1 MTTSPSAG
9 SGISVPTARSSRIAD
24 VSRHGDGTILEWECG
39 RAPAWKLRRMS
50 DQDSQPAARA
60 GSRCR
65 AVDRGTSGTV
75 GGSRGEL
82 PSLRL
87 PDHGCSELA
96 RLSPSPGAVSVPIV
110 PVTVHTVVLRN
121 SSHHSPRSV
130 SAVLLRACAHRD
142 RPNGFPESTSP
153 VTIRA
158 HAQDPGVPRARR
170 PAPSPNRLGYPCTFQ
185 DRHDRLR
192 LRVTRLFPQCHQ
204 AGPEHCAQ
212 RGGHWRPGL
221 RTFRWA
227 TARPDPAAGHWNPQ
241 RGLGG

>member
-1 MTTSPSAG
+1 VRISYTRWNHPAAASPTTATHRRQSYTHDPGCGIRPETSATEAVD
-9 SGISVPTARSSRIAD
+9 S
-24 VSRHGDGTILEWECG
+24 
-39 RAPAWKLRRMS
+39 RRMVCWVRVAE
-50 DQDSQPAARA
+50 QPGHEPHAAL
-60 GSRCR
+60 GQ
-65 AVDRGTSGTV
+65 GHPTS
-75 GGSRGEL
+75 
-82 PSLRL
+82 
-87 PDHGCSELA
+87 DHGRSELA

-110 PVTVHTVVLRN
+110 PVTAHTVVLRN

-142 RPNGFPESTSP
+142 RSNGFPELTSP
-153 VTIRA
+153 ATIRA
-158 HAQDPGVPRARR
+158 HAQDPGDPRARR

-227 TARPDPAAGHWNPQ
+227 TARPDPAADHWNPQ